1 MALIFLDLDNTM
13 LFEGRPAKGVIE
25 TIELLKKNNHIVCIA
40 TGRNPNLIYGLDKEL
55 GINNLVLA
63 NGGYVYLEGKTI
75 RENYINNQVVKRMI
89 DLADEMK
96 FDLVIEYFDEY
107 ISYRKDT
114 EASDMFSR
122 NYRLHI
128 ARLDHKFYPERKVFA
143 MVVFSDEVVAKIADK
158 FPELQFN
165 KSTHYGYDIN
175 PAGDLKAGG
184 IQAVIDYYHHDE
196 TDVYAVGDSFNDVSM
211 LKLVKHGIAMGN
223 ATEELKKIAE
233 FVTTD
238 VNDYGI
244 YNAMKHYGL
253 I

>member
-13 LFEGRPAKGVIE
+13 LFEGRPAKGVIN

-55 GINNLVLA
+55 GISNLILA
-63 NGGYVYLEGKTI
+63 NGGYVYIEGKTI
-75 RENYINNQVVKRMI
+75 RENYIDNKVVKRMMEF
-89 DLADEMK
+89 ADEMK
-96 FDLVIEYFDEY
+96 FDVVIEYFDEY

-114 EASDMFSR
+114 DASDKFSR

-128 ARLDHKFYPERKVFA
+128 ARLDHKFYSDRKVFA
-143 MVVFSDEVVAKIADK
+143 MVIFDDKVVNQIAKK

-165 KSTHYGYDIN
+165 KSSEYGYDIN
-175 PAGDLKAGG
+175 PAGNLKAGG
-184 IQAVIDYYHHDE
+184 VQAVIDYYNYDE
-196 TDVYAVGDSFNDVSM
+196 FDCYAAGDSFNDISM

-223 ATEELKKIAE
+223 ATEELKKVAE
-233 FVTTD
+233 FITTD
-238 VNDYGI
+238 VNDNGI
-244 YNAMKHYGL
+244 YNAMKHYKL